1 MREELEFTGAEGTGP
16 WTLLGAQ
23 LLLLEF
29 ACHLGNLMGGGG
41 GGEEQAEGA
50 AWPPPSPLADIS
62 PTCLSRPYHS
72 GRSCFLF

>member
-1 MREELEFTGAEGTGP
+1 MRDELEFTGAEGTGP

-29 ACHLGNLMGGGG
+29 ACHLGEPDGGE
-41 GGEEQAEGA
+41 GEEQAEGA
-50 AWPPPSPLADIS
+50 AGPPPSPLADIS